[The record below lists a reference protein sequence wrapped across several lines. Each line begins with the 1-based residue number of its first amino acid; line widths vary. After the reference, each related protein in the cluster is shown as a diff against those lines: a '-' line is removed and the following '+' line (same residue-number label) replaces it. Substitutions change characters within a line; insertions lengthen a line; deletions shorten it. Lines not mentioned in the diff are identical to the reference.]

1 MENFTDDEKMLIRF
15 MNYSKAIN
23 GSIIVPSFILEKAK
37 ELELRGKE
45 MSEKKDDDFKE
56 FSIEKMIADLAEA
69 GKRGAESGNEL
80 NKLFGN
86 TISDGLLQGLPNGI
100 SGHSDITSLMKTTV
114 IILQLKSKLAHLE
127 SLLGPITMIVRND
140 SIPEFQAI
148 DQIKDILKD
157 IEVQKI
163 ECNGD
168 CNNCDREH

>member
-1 MENFTDDEKMLIRF
+1 MDK
-15 MNYSKAIN
+15 K
-23 GSIIVPSFILEKAK
+23 
-37 ELELRGKE
+37 
-45 MSEKKDDDFKE
+45 KKDESLQDF
-56 FSIEKMIADLAEA
+56 IARLMNDS
-69 GKRGAESGNEL
+69 KKDAESGNEL